1 MNAEWLSY
9 AKHSAT
15 RRDDG
20 ADLEFLL
27 FSVIKYDPN
36 RLKRQFIRYGYAAK
50 KACIERSRRASL
62 YWPREVVWLDVG
74 SAE

>member
-27 FSVIKYDPN
+27 FGVTEYHPN
-36 RLKRQFIRYGYAAK
+36 RLK
-50 KACIERSRRASL
+50 
-62 YWPREVVWLDVG
+62 
-74 SAE
+74 